1 LKEKATTTVTE
12 TGDAVTIVWTAATAN
27 GSAITTYNI
36 YYTASDA
43 TTATKANADNVTATE
58 YTLDA
63 KKVALG
69 KIKFYV
75 TATNIKGTSANSD
88 TVEIYSANKPAA
100 PTALAAT
107 VAEDKSKITLTWTAA
122 ANNGAPITGHT
133 FKNIVNPTTGKTA
146 TPTSVTTAATTK
158 DFPAEAGNTYSFQV
172 AATNMKGTGP
182 DTAAVLVDVPSNVSV
197 VE

>member
-1 LKEKATTTVTE
+1 M
-12 TGDAVTIVWTAATAN
+12 G
-27 GSAITTYNI
+27 
-36 YYTASDA
+36 
-43 TTATKANADNVTATE
+43 
-58 YTLDA
+58 
-63 KKVALG
+63 KKLALG

-75 TATNIKGTSANSD
+75 TATNIKGTSAASD

-100 PTALAAT
+100 PTALAAK
-107 VAEDKSKITLTWTAA
+107 VADDKSKITLTWTAA

-146 TPTSVTTAATTK
+146 TPTSVTTK
-158 DFPAEAGNTYSFQV
+158 YFPAEAGNTYSFQV

-182 DTAAVLVDVPSNVSV
+182 DTAAVKVDVPSNVSV

>member
-1 LKEKATTTVTE
+1 
-12 TGDAVTIVWTAATAN
+12 VTITWTAATAN

-36 YYTASDA
+36 HYTASDQ
-43 TTATKANADNVTATE
+43 TTATKANADAVTATE

-63 KKVALG
+63 KKLALG

-75 TATNIKGTSANSD
+75 TATNVKGTSANSD
-88 TVEIYSANKPAA
+88 EVEIYSANKPAA
-100 PTALAAT
+100 PTALVAK

-122 ANNGAPITGHT
+122 VSNGAPITGHT
-133 FKNIVNPTTGKTA
+133 FKNIVNPAVGKVA
-146 TPTSVTTAATTK
+146 TPTSVTSAAVTK

-182 DTAAVLVDVPSNVSV
+182 DTAAVLVEVPSNVSLV
-197 VE
+197 Q